1 MNNYTI
7 LKIAISAIA
16 LMICYLGV
24 QQDKKERKFSNNKII
39 GLIVLGV
46 FMAYL
51 IGRLGY
57 AITTFLA
64 MNVVGIVMST
74 LGILGA
80 SDWKLFSVI
89 CLYLPFENPTYS
101 LTFGLIFIGV
111 AFVQK
116 ITNTKKGKLKEA
128 FQDEWNALKV
138 WIYTKERLV
147 EDEKREVYKQS
158 TIPATEGLVLGFAV
172 CLLMLL

>member
-1 MNNYTI
+1 MEKYAI
-7 LKIAISAIA
+7 FKIIISVMAIV
-16 LMICYLGV
+16 ICSYGV
-24 QQDKKERKFSNNKII
+24 KQDRKERKFSNNKII

-51 IGRLGY
+51 IGRLKYGM
-57 AITTFLA
+57 ITFMA
-64 MNVVGIVMST
+64 MNVVGIIMSS
-74 LGILGA
+74 LGVLGA
-80 SDWKLFSVI
+80 SDWKLFSTM
-89 CLYLPFENPTYS
+89 CLFLPFENPAYS
-101 LTFGLIFIGV
+101 LTFGSVFIGF
-111 AFVQK
+111 AFIQK
-116 ITNTKKGKLKEA
+116 ILNTKKGMLKQA
-128 FQDEWNALKV
+128 FLDEWNALKV